1 MNSTCASLAA
11 GSWSDGE
18 RIDGVVQVS
27 PAAGVLAMKESLF
40 LLFFSLLGFGPVSF
54 TRSPEF
60 GLLPSD
66 RHRTNQSDLLPSAVL
81 SSTSEDLVPLRHRV
95 EMPHRHTHKAMN
107 DRANMQDT
115 LDFGSMTD
123 SRGRS
128 TYSLY
133 SYLNGV
139 HVF

>member
-11 GSWSDGE
+11 GSWSAGE

-27 PAAGVLAMKESLF
+27 SAAGVLAMEESLF
-40 LLFFSLLGFGPVSF
+40 LLFFLLLGFGPVYF

-81 SSTSEDLVPLRHRV
+81 SSTSEDLGEPTV
-95 EMPHRHTHKAMN
+95 
-107 DRANMQDT
+107 
-115 LDFGSMTD
+115 GY
-123 SRGRS
+123 G
-128 TYSLY
+128 
-133 SYLNGV
+133 
-139 HVF
+139 

>member
-27 PAAGVLAMKESLF
+27 PAARVLAKEESLF

-60 GLLPSD
+60 GLVSFTRSPEFGLLPSD
-66 RHRTNQSDLLPSAVL
+66 RHRMNQSDLLPSAVL
-81 SSTSEDLVPLRHRV
+81 SSTSEDLVPQMVLLLGREYHGVIIQR
-95 EMPHRHTHKAMN
+95 K
-107 DRANMQDT
+107 NMGFE
-115 LDFGSMTD
+115 LDSHMLAAL
-123 SRGRS
+123 S
-128 TYSLY
+128 
-133 SYLNGV
+133 V
-139 HVF
+139 

>member
-1 MNSTCASLAA
+1 MNSTCVSLAA

-27 PAAGVLAMKESLF
+27 PAAGVLAMEESLF

-60 GLLPSD
+60 GLLPLD

-81 SSTSEDLVPLRHRV
+81 RRERDPLTYCSILQREV
-95 EMPHRHTHKAMN
+95 
-107 DRANMQDT
+107 DRSGQ
-115 LDFGSMTD
+115 GETD
-123 SRGRS
+123 
-128 TYSLY
+128 
-133 SYLNGV
+133 
-139 HVF
+139 